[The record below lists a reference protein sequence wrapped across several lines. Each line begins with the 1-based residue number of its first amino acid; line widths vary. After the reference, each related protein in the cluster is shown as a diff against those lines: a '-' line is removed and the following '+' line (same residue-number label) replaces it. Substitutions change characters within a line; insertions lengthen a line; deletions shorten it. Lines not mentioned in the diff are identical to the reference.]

1 MVSYKEIGKRLQEIR
16 KKFGFSQA
24 DIANKLDMSRPT
36 VSKIENGKKKVTSL
50 ELSNFADL
58 YNKPI
63 SYFIEE
69 EDQKEPVNCLLRA
82 ESLTETEKEQLLEA
96 GNIYRKYSQLEN
108 MVFGKVPL
116 NLPQYKFS
124 STGPYGSNAVSEG
137 EKIAENER
145 NRLGLNGAPVKD
157 IFDLLEGENVKILKV
172 HFGRDSDLAG
182 VFFFNEEKGPCI
194 VVNIDQNPGRT
205 NFSAAH
211 EYGHLLRDQD
221 LFPSHLTRLEN
232 KKMNDENTLHEIRAN
247 AFAAAFL
254 MPEEGVNK
262 FFEEAGMNK
271 GDKVTPEDVIYSQKH
286 FGVSYQAM
294 LYRLQN
300 LDWIGE
306 KDRNKLSSYS
316 PSALAKSLGIQGE
329 EKKDY
334 KALPDRYFHLAIK
347 AYEKEEINLGKLG
360 ELLKPLKEFKR
371 SEIIDLLQELDIEV
385 RIGPEDEDEIFEEFK
400 NA

>member
-1 MVSYKEIGKRLQEIR
+1 MFGYKEIGKRLQEIR
-16 KKFGFSQA
+16 KKLGFSQA
-24 DIANKLDMSRPT
+24 DIAEKLDMSRPT
-36 VSKIENGKKKVTSL
+36 VSKIENGKKKITSL
-50 ELSNFADL
+50 ELSQLSDL
-58 YNKPI
+58 YNKSF
-63 SYFIEE
+63 SYFIDEE
-69 EDQKEPVNCLLRA
+69 EGEEPVNFLLRA
-82 ESLTETEKEQLLEA
+82 ESLTKTEKEQLLEA
-96 GNIYRKYSQLEN
+96 GNIYRKYAQLEN
-108 MVFGKVPL
+108 MVFGEVPL
-116 NLPQYKFS
+116 NILQYKYS
-124 STGPYGSNAVSEG
+124 STGPYGQSAVSEG

-145 NRLGLNGAPVKD
+145 NRLELNGAPVKD
-157 IFDLLEGENVKILKV
+157 IFDLLEGENVKVLKV
-172 HFGRDSDLAG
+172 HFGSDSDLAG
-182 VFFFNEEKGPCI
+182 VFFFNEENGPCI
-194 VVNIDQNPGRT
+194 VVNIDQNPGRAK
-205 NFSAAH
+205 FSAAH

-232 KKMNDENTLHEIRAN
+232 KEFSNGNDVHEIRAN

-254 MPEEGVNK
+254 MPEKGINS
-262 FFEEAGMNK
+262 FFEEAGMQK
-271 GDKVTPEDVIYSQKH
+271 GDKITPEDVIYSQKH

-300 LDWIGE
+300 LGWIGE
-306 KDRNKLSSYS
+306 NDRKKLSSYS

-347 AYEKEEINLGKLG
+347 AYEREDISLGKLV

-385 RIGPEDEDEIFEEFK
+385 RIGPEDEDEIIEEFE